1 MSTLKELSK
10 NDFSGS
16 DTSDNI
22 QLGCLQRIADA
33 TEKMASNYKEMKH
46 DLDMYKKMHAD
57 ASETIRNLIK
67 SISSL
72 RGQNTKLK
80 KKLNQ
85 NQ

>member
-10 NDFSGS
+10 KDLTGS
-16 DTSDNI
+16 SVCENI

-33 TEKMASNYKEMKH
+33 CEKMVSNYQKMEN
-46 DLDMYKKMHAD
+46 DLADYKRKHAD
-57 ASETIRNLIK
+57 ATETIRNLIK

-85 NQ
+85 NK

>member
-10 NDFSGS
+10 NNFTGNNTIINVS
-16 DTSDNI
+16 
-22 QLGCLQRIADA
+22 LGCLQRIADA
-33 TEKMASNYKEMKH
+33 TEKMASNYQKMEN
-46 DLDMYKKMHAD
+46 DLAYYKRMHAD

-80 KKLNQ
+80 KKLKQ